1 MENIEIIDNQEIG
14 NQEEINTNAILE
26 ENEKLKQ
33 QIEADKHI
41 KERLA
46 KKAEKPKTSWEID
59 KDALYNEFKQRQDL
73 DTFISQNP
81 HLSHL
86 GEDFKKLTSSGWLSK
101 EEAKLVLEQRDP
113 TIAQRQK
120 TESMNLASWDFAS
133 KQEYTIQELED
144 MPQDKYNQ
152 VKSLEKQGKVRIV
165 R

>member
-1 MENIEIIDNQEIG
+1 MENNEIIDNQEID
-14 NQEEINTNAILE
+14 NQDEVDTNAILE
-26 ENEKLKQ
+26 ENERLKK

-46 KKAEKPKTSWEID
+46 KKVEKPKASEID

-86 GEDFKKLTSSGWLSK
+86 GEDFKKLTSSGGLSK

-113 TIAQRQK
+113 TIAQRKK
-120 TESMNLASWDFAS
+120 TESMNLASWDFSS

-152 VKSLEKQGKVRIV
+152 VKNLEKQGKVRIV

>member
-1 MENIEIIDNQEIG
+1 MENNEIIDNQEID
-14 NQEEINTNAILE
+14 NQDKVDTNAILE
-26 ENEKLKQ
+26 ENERLRQ
-33 QIEADKHI
+33 QVEADKHI

-46 KKAEKPKTSWEID
+46 KKVEKPKTSVEID

-73 DTFISQNP
+73 ETFISQNP

-86 GEDFKKLTSSGWLSK
+86 GEDFKKLTSSGLSK

-120 TESMNLASWDFAS
+120 TESMNLASWDFSS

-152 VKSLEKQGKVRIV
+152 VKNLEKQGKVRIV

>member
-1 MENIEIIDNQEIG
+1 MENNEIIDNQEIG
-14 NQEEINTNAILE
+14 NQEGVDTNAILE
-26 ENEKLKQ
+26 ENEKLKK

-46 KKAEKPKTSWEID
+46 KKVEKPKASTEID
-59 KDALYNEFKQRQDL
+59 KDALYNEFKQRQDAE
-73 DTFISQNP
+73 TFISQNP

-86 GEDFKKLTSSGWLSK
+86 EEDFKKLTSSGWLSK
-101 EEAKLVLEQRDP
+101 EEAKLVLEKRDP

-120 TESMNLASWDFAS
+120 TESMNLASWDFSS

-152 VKSLEKQGKVRIV
+152 VKNLEKQGKVKIV